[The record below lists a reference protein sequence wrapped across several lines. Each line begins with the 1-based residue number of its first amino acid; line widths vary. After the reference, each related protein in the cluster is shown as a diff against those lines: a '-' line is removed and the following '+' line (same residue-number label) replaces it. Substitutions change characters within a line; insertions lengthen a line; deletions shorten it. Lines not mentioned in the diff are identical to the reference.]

1 MNVTEKLKQLLFD
14 GDAGG
19 FPFDR
24 VGLVCLAWTGLF
36 VAVTAVLSFT
46 L

>member
-1 MNVTEKLKQLLFD
+1 MRVTEKIKQLLLD
-14 GDAGG
+14 GDAGR

-24 VGLVCLAWTGLF
+24 VGLVCLAWTGVF